1 MPHQPA
7 RFCIKQ
13 NSIDFGCREACVYRD
28 CSSAQPAAGVDQ
40 LDGLR
45 RIRQQKREAVARRK
59 AVGGERSRNVL
70 NVAPWSVA
78 DPFLL
83 AVEDPGVALAF
94 SGRRQAACCSRA
106 NQWLGQAEAADR
118 FKACHRW
125 RPFLF
130 LLFRSVEVDRAHR
143 QAIVHA
149 KKVQNDGSIRAS
161 SIMTKPNGL

>member
-1 MPHQPA
+1 MLDLLDAKAWRGLVLDDEALDLVVRHIA
-7 RFCIKQ
+7 RP
-13 NSIDFGCREACVYRD
+13 DDR
-28 CSSAQPAAGVDQ
+28 
-40 LDGLR
+40 
-45 RIRQQKREAVARRK
+45 
-59 AVGGERSRNVL
+59 

-94 SGRRQAACCSRA
+94 SGRRQAACRSRA
-106 NQWLGQAEAADR
+106 NQWLGQAEAADL

-125 RPFLF
+125 QPFLF

-149 KKVQNDGSIRAS
+149 KKRTERRVNSRQLHHDEAKQFLTSALASIPLQAE
-161 SIMTKPNGL
+161 PADLGLFECGK